1 MHRIARSLLFL
12 VVANLFVGAAH
23 AADSY
28 AVTLEPDVAMK
39 TRDGVTLYADIFRPK
54 ADGQFPVLLQ
64 RTPYGKN
71 NDISIGLRG
80 AARGYVMI
88 TQDVRGRF
96 ASEGEWYVFKH
107 ESEDSYDTMLDSTA

>member
-1 MHRIARSLLFL
+1 MHRIALSLLFL
-12 VVANLFVGAAH
+12 VAANLLVGAAR
-23 AADSY
+23 AAGPY
-28 AVTLEPDVAMK
+28 AVTFESDVEMK

-71 NDISIGLRG
+71 NDISIALQG

-88 TQDVRGRF
+88 IQDVRGRY
-96 ASEGEWYVFKH
+96 ASEGE
-107 ESEDSYDTMLDSTA
+107 